1 MDTVPY
7 YLKITV
13 LVVSHN
19 FSINC
24 RSLLGSTSTVCHC
37 IYSILSTKPIN
48 LNVVAL
54 PLQWLS
60 AMSSAHPHEY
70 IYQPHS
76 QQVYS

>member
-24 RSLLGSTSTVCHC
+24 TVGVYWARPLLYV
-37 IYSILSTKPIN
+37 IAYILFTKPIN